1 MKRITLTAIAAA
13 MTLAFGAGAMAGSM
27 SKDEYQAGKKSIEAD
42 YKTAKATCNP
52 LLDNAKDICKAEA
65 KGKQNVAL
73 AQLEATYEPSAKH
86 RYDVRIA
93 KANADYAVADE
104 KCDDQA
110 GNAKDVCKKE
120 AKAAKT
126 AAKADAKTHLKT
138 VEANA
143 TAGEKSSE
151 AREQANKKIV
161 AVRKDAAED
170 KRDAEYAVAKE
181 KCDALSGAAK
191 TSCVTDAKARFSKS

>member
-13 MTLAFGAGAMAGSM
+13 ITLAFGAGAMAGSM

-52 LLDNAKDICKAEA
+52 LQDNAKDICKAEA
-65 KGKQNVAL
+65 KGKEKVAL
-73 AQLEATYEPSAKH
+73 AELEATYQPSAKH

-93 KANADYAVADE
+93 KANAAYAVAEE
-104 KCDDQA
+104 KCDDLA

-126 AAKADAKTHLKT
+126 AAKADAKTHMKT

-143 TAGEKSSE
+143 TATAKSTD
-151 AREQANKKIV
+151 ARDKADKKIV

-170 KRDAEYAVAKE
+170 KRDAQYAVAKE
-181 KCDALSGAAK
+181 KCDALSGTAK
-191 TSCVTDAKARFSKS
+191 DSCVTDAKARFSKS